1 MEGRT
6 LWFDRRFDLGLPA
19 AAFPDLLERLRNT
32 PVRLESLVH
41 GLSAEQVT
49 RRVDDAWSI
58 QENVGHLI
66 DLEPLWDGRLDDFL
80 AGLDELRPA
89 DLENRRTHEA
99 EHNESLLADL
109 LAEFRA
115 IRLAMVARMETR
127 REELLAHT
135 AQHPRL
141 RQPMTLPDL
150 MFFVAEHDDHHL
162 VTIAELIQRHG
173 C

>member
-19 AAFPDLLERLRNT
+19 SAFPDLLERLRST
-32 PVRLESLVH
+32 PDRLESLVH
-41 GLSAEQVT
+41 GLSAEQAT
-49 RRVDDAWSI
+49 QRIDDAWSI

-66 DLEPLWDGRLDDFL
+66 DLETLWDGRLDDFL
-80 AGLDELRPA
+80 AGLEGLRPA

-99 EHNESLLADL
+99 AHNESLLADL

-115 IRLAMVARMETR
+115 IRLAMVTRMDAR

-150 MFFVAEHDDHHL
+150 MFFMAEHDDHHL
-162 VTIAELIQRHG
+162 VTIALLIERLPS
-173 C
+173 